1 MVGCDVFLCLS
12 FLSHSVSSSWLSSSS
27 PLLVSL
33 CVFVLF
39 GVSNMGMG
47 VCRMASAAV
56 VRLSVGMGCG
66 GNLA

>member
-1 MVGCDVFLCLS
+1 
-12 FLSHSVSSSWLSSSS
+12 
-27 PLLVSL
+27 LVSL

-39 GVSNMGMG
+39 GVSNMGMSI
-47 VCRMASAAV
+47 CRKASAAV